1 MFRFESQYLITSNCA
16 TYPAPRNA
24 GVRGVGGLH
33 RPARQPA
40 TVQVALD
47 AFTDRSPFGE
57 GGDSHFLVAVR
68 AQERVGFPDFLDE
81 FAPLLG
87 GDPAELVFVDVDVS
101 YLH

>member
-1 MFRFESQYLITSNCA
+1 MFRFESRYLITSNCA

-47 AFTDRSPFGE
+47 AFDDRSPFGE
-57 GGDSHFLVAVR
+57 GGDSHFLIAAR
-68 AQERVGFPDFLDE
+68 AQERVGLTYFLDKG
-81 FAPLLG
+81 APLL
-87 GDPAELVFVDVDVS
+87 
-101 YLH
+101 